1 MKEIESEKE
10 LEEVLKSPD
19 KVAIF
24 YFWDMCGHC
33 QNMQQPY
40 AELEDKH
47 KDVKFVKVETKH
59 IPKKLNKKSFPDFEL
74 RKNNKVIGKARGEIS
89 KDELE
94 KELFGG
100 NVGGRRRRRGTRR
113 LRNRVRKTRHRLL

>member
-1 MKEIESEKE
+1 MKEIESEEE

-33 QNMQQPY
+33 KNMQQPY

-47 KDVKFVKVETKH
+47 KDVKFVKVETKN
-59 IPKKLNKKSFPDFEL
+59 IPKKLGKNSFPDFEV
-74 RKNNKVIGKARGEIS
+74 RKNKKVIGRARGELP
-89 KDELE
+89 KEQLE
-94 KELFGG
+94 KQLFGG
-100 NVGGRRRRRGTRR
+100 NLRGGRRRSGTRR